1 MPSRSGNSSQYEIKH
16 NLVAL
21 LSKLC
26 ERLQARLEA
35 LESGV
40 DEDAFQVDDDDE
52 EFDMEAEV
60 DDESSGALLRT
71 SVH

>member
-1 MPSRSGNSSQYEIKH
+1 M
-16 NLVAL
+16 AL